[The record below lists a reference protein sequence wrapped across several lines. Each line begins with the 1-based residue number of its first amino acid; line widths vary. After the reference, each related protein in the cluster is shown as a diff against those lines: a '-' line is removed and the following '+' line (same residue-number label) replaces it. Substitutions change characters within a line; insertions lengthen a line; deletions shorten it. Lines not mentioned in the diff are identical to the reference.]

1 MRIRFTQ
8 SIAGET
14 WCYLPGE
21 VHDLPV
27 DIARQYV
34 EQAIAVPADDL
45 GPETSAVISA
55 GRQAV
60 KRRPRGLMADD
71 DDTELDLRRSA

>member
-27 DIARQYV
+27 EIARQYI
-34 EQAIAVPADDL
+34 EHDIAVPADDL
-45 GPETSAVISA
+45 GAEAAAVVST
-55 GRQAV
+55 GRHAV
-60 KRRPRGLMADD
+60 KRRPRETDADG
-71 DDTELDLRRSA
+71 AAA